1 MKNLERMC
9 TVAKGA
15 EAFELAIVMFEIQ
28 SEKKK
33 KRFIFVKINSHIINI
48 IYTTVNIVLTEA

>member
-1 MKNLERMC
+1 MKNIERMC

-33 KRFIFVKINSHIINI
+33 KRFIFVEINSHIINI

>member
-1 MKNLERMC
+1 MC

-15 EAFELAIVMFEIQ
+15 ETFELAIVMFEIQ

-33 KRFIFVKINSHIINI
+33 K
-48 IYTTVNIVLTEA
+48 IYIR

>member
-1 MKNLERMC
+1 MRNLERMC

-33 KRFIFVKINSHIINI
+33 KDLYSLR
-48 IYTTVNIVLTEA
+48 LTATLLT

>member
-1 MKNLERMC
+1 M
-9 TVAKGA
+9 AKGA

-33 KRFIFVKINSHIINI
+33 DLHSLR
-48 IYTTVNIVLTEA
+48 LTATLLT

>member
-1 MKNLERMC
+1 MC

-28 SEKKK
+28 LEKK

>member
-9 TVAKGA
+9 TVAKGD

-33 KRFIFVKINSHIINI
+33 FIFVKINSHIINI

>member
-28 SEKKK
+28 SEIKKK
-33 KRFIFVKINSHIINI
+33 SFIFVKINSHIINI

>member
-28 SEKKK
+28 SE
-33 KRFIFVKINSHIINI
+33 NI
-48 IYTTVNIVLTEA
+48 R

>member
-1 MKNLERMC
+1 MRNLERMC
-9 TVAKGA
+9 TAAKGA

-28 SEKKK
+28 SEKK

>member
-28 SEKKK
+28 SEKKDLYSL
-33 KRFIFVKINSHIINI
+33 R
-48 IYTTVNIVLTEA
+48 LTATLLA

>member
-9 TVAKGA
+9 TAAKGA
-15 EAFELAIVMFEIQ
+15 EAFEFAIVMFEIQ

-33 KRFIFVKINSHIINI
+33 DLYSLR
-48 IYTTVNIVLTEA
+48 LTATLLIQSTLQ

>member
-15 EAFELAIVMFEIQ
+15 EAFELATVMFEIQ

>member
-1 MKNLERMC
+1 MC

-15 EAFELAIVMFEIQ
+15 EAFELATVMFEIQ
-28 SEKKK
+28 SEKK

>member
-15 EAFELAIVMFEIQ
+15 FELAAVMFEIQ
-28 SEKKK
+28 SEKKN
-33 KRFIFVKINSHIINI
+33 KIYIR
-48 IYTTVNIVLTEA
+48 

>member
-9 TVAKGA
+9 TAAKGA

-28 SEKKK
+28 SEK

>member
-33 KRFIFVKINSHIINI
+33 RFIFVKINSHIIDI

>member
-1 MKNLERMC
+1 MC

-33 KRFIFVKINSHIINI
+33 
-48 IYTTVNIVLTEA
+48 IYIR

>member
-33 KRFIFVKINSHIINI
+33 RFIFVKINSHIINI

>member
-15 EAFELAIVMFEIQ
+15 EAFELATVMFEIQ
-28 SEKKK
+28 SEKK

>member
-9 TVAKGA
+9 TVAKVA

-28 SEKKK
+28 SEKK

>member
-15 EAFELAIVMFEIQ
+15 EAFELATVMCEIQ
-28 SEKKK
+28 SEKK

>member
-9 TVAKGA
+9 TAAKGA

-33 KRFIFVKINSHIINI
+33 EDLYSLR
-48 IYTTVNIVLTEA
+48 LTATLLT

>member
-1 MKNLERMC
+1 MC
-9 TVAKGA
+9 TAAKGA

-33 KRFIFVKINSHIINI
+33 DLYSLRLTATLI

>member
-33 KRFIFVKINSHIINI
+33 RFTFVKINSHIIGI
-48 IYTTVNIVLTEA
+48 IYTTVNIILTEA

>member
-1 MKNLERMC
+1 MC

-33 KRFIFVKINSHIINI
+33 KKIYIR
-48 IYTTVNIVLTEA
+48 

>member
-9 TVAKGA
+9 TAAKGA
-15 EAFELAIVMFEIQ
+15 EAFELAIVMFEI
-28 SEKKK
+28 KKK
-33 KRFIFVKINSHIINI
+33 KKKDLYSLRLTATLI

>member
-1 MKNLERMC
+1 MKNPERMC

-33 KRFIFVKINSHIINI
+33 RFIFVKINSHIINS

>member
-1 MKNLERMC
+1 MC
-9 TVAKGA
+9 TAAKGA

-33 KRFIFVKINSHIINI
+33 RFIFVKINSHINNLH
-48 IYTTVNIVLTEA
+48 YSKYCAN

>member
-33 KRFIFVKINSHIINI
+33 FIFVKINSHIINI

>member
-28 SEKKK
+28 SEKK
-33 KRFIFVKINSHIINI
+33 RFIFVKINSHIINI

>member
-1 MKNLERMC
+1 MC

-15 EAFELAIVMFEIQ
+15 EAFELATVMFEIQ

-33 KRFIFVKINSHIINI
+33 K
-48 IYTTVNIVLTEA
+48 IYIR

>member
-1 MKNLERMC
+1 MRNLERMC

-33 KRFIFVKINSHIINI
+33 RFIFVKINSHIINI